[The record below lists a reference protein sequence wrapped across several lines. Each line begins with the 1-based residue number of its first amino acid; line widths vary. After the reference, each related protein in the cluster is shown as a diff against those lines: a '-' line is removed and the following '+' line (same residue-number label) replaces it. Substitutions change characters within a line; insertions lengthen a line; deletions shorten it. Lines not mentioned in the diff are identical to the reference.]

1 MKKFLSLFLVLLIC
15 VTATAESTP
24 SAEWEIIPIETAV
37 EAVRKHMNHPKA
49 NYYSLERDPKEDW
62 IIFVDP
68 SPGMGW
74 EHLCYTAE
82 YPKFIKVGDDPTR
95 FTVYP
100 SERMTPPEGTLT
112 PVYLEVSFMTNQDYR
127 PYVKKAT
134 LTQAQLDDA
143 EHTYAII
150 INGGVT
156 PFMNYERYW
165 NDCSF
170 IYQTLTNRFGVP
182 KKNIYPLMSDGE
194 DPAADM
200 FTLDGRY
207 TSQSLDL
214 DRDGADESIQAA
226 TKSNVKQSFN
236 SLKQS
241 LTAGDQVLIYVMDH
255 GGYDTT
261 TKESYICLWN
271 NEQLNGYE
279 LNEMIARLLERGVSV
294 NVLLGQ
300 CYAGGFLK
308 YTGLSGC
315 VTMAACGETEPSWA
329 CPDIPYDEFV
339 YHWTCGINGAD
350 HKMTPIDHKDMFE
363 DNHYTMLE
371 AYEYAMNNDRQPE
384 HPCYRSAPEIAGYY
398 HSFDDKVDEIDL
410 YIRDNDRD
418 YGFMPNTT
426 TDKNWKSP
434 DIWVRNSA
442 DNKTEHENPYY
453 AVGHENA
460 MIYVRIHN
468 RSSQK
473 FTGKRWVHVHW
484 SLAGTTFDAKD
495 WQSRA
500 TDEEGHVIAEHLRP
514 ILIPNIEPYGDVVV
528 KVGWT
533 LPADLFELRDEIP
546 QHYCL
551 FAKITDSPA
560 DATSDDGTRYYDV
573 LNSKLQAQKN
583 VSIVEPSDIKTGV
596 AVYVRNP
603 DQIPRHFELEFIPK
617 TQKDHTLYKKA
628 KIDLLLGSKLL
639 EGWQAGGMR
648 KINVT
653 QRQNGLNAGKPVMN
667 FAAPESRLQ
676 SIKLAGE
683 TFDKVVVRFDFQEY
697 DETDQ
702 EYTYDLIQRDE
713 EGNIVGGETFVI
725 KAPKLVKLPLD
736 IVKIDHAGGKVELK
750 VDDPTYKTMYWKNA
764 LGDDIQKG
772 SSITVKPTG
781 TDNEFLV
788 HAFTPEGNVAV
799 ATIKLDPTVGIE
811 SVTKPASDKTKVTLR
826 AGAEEGGRLVLTSVL
841 NNAQSVT
848 VPLETGAASADIDMA
863 QLPKGV
869 YAVTYMVGDEIVET
883 VKFTY

>member
-1 MKKFLSLFLVLLIC
+1 MKKLFSLFFALMMC
-15 VTATAESTP
+15 VTASADFTPPEGSKIVPASVAAET
-24 SAEWEIIPIETAV
+24 I
-37 EAVRKHMNHPKA
+37 RKEMALYGA
-49 NYYSLERDPKEDW
+49 NYYALEREPKEDW
-62 IIFVDP
+62 LIFVDP
-68 SPGMGW
+68 YPGMGW
-74 EHLCYTAE
+74 EHPCYTVE
-82 YPKFIKVGDDPTR
+82 YPKVILEDDDPMGFKVR
-95 FTVYP
+95 PV
-100 SERMTPPEGTLT
+100 ERMTPPEGTLT
-112 PVYLEVSFMTNQDYR
+112 PIYMEESFKTNLDYR
-127 PYVKKAT
+127 PFVKKAT
-134 LTQAQLDDA
+134 LTESQLEKA
-143 EHTYAII
+143 SHTYAVII
-150 INGGVT
+150 SGGVS
-156 PFMNYERYW
+156 PFMNNERYW

-170 IYQTLTNRFGVP
+170 IYQTLTNRLGVP
-182 KKNIYPLMSDGE
+182 KDQIIPIMSDGN
-194 DPAADM
+194 DPGADM
-200 FTLDGRY
+200 FSLSGVY
-207 TSQSLDL
+207 TSQPLDL
-214 DRDGADESIQAA
+214 DHDGENENILPA
-226 TKSNVKQSFN
+226 TRNSMYETFKSLDK
-236 SLKQS
+236 KMHD
-241 LTAGDQVLIYVMDH
+241 GDHLFVYVIDH
-255 GGYDTT
+255 GGWDDTL
-261 TKESYICLWN
+261 KRAYICLWG
-271 NEQLNGYE
+271 NEKMYDTDF
-279 LNEMIARLLERGVSV
+279 ADVVSWAS
-294 NVLLGQ
+294 NDKTINTSVLLGQ
-300 CYAGGFLK
+300 CY
-308 YTGLSGC
+308 SGAFAKIMNRYGY
-315 VTMAACGETEPSWA
+315 VVATACGPNQPSWA
-329 CPDIPYDEFV
+329 CPDLPYDEFV
-339 YHWTCGINGAD
+339 YQWTCAINNADYKMAPLDWGIHPNQTISMRDAFDLAYKHDRRPESPMYNSNPDKAGIYNAMAD
-350 HKMTPIDHKDMFE
+350 MP
-363 DNHYTMLE
+363 
-371 AYEYAMNNDRQPE
+371 
-384 HPCYRSAPEIAGYY
+384 
-398 HSFDDKVDEIDL
+398 DDIDL
-410 YIRDNDRD
+410 YIRDNEGDF
-418 YGFMPNTT
+418 GFMPNTT

-453 AVGHENA
+453 SEGHETA
-460 MIYVRIHN
+460 TIYIRVHN
-468 RSSQK
+468 RSCRN
-473 FTGKRWVHVHW
+473 FTGKRWIHVHW
-484 SLAGTTFDAKD
+484 ALASTGFTYKT
-495 WQSRA
+495 WQGA
-500 TDEEGHVIAEHLRP
+500 DFNDEGYCIGEHLRP
-514 ILIPNIEPYGDVVV
+514 IVIPEIPPYGSAVV
-528 KVGWT
+528 KVSWA

-551 FAKITDSPA
+551 FAKITDSPT

-583 VSIVEPSDIKTGV
+583 VSIVEPSDVKTGV

-617 TQKDHTLYKKA
+617 TQKDQTLYKKA

-736 IVKIDHAGGKVELK
+736 VVKIDQAGGKVELK

-826 AGAEEGGRLVLTSVL
+826 TGAEEGGRLVLTSVL